1 VTPVLKELN
10 LTIEKGKRLALVG
23 STGSGKTT
31 IINLLCRFYDPTH
44 GRILLDDQDL
54 RDLDPKAL
62 RRRIGIV
69 LQEVFLFD
77 GSVRANLTLGRT
89 DISDEDLWA
98 AIDAGQARSIVERLG
113 GLTGRIR
120 ERGGGLS
127 TGEKQLLAFARTL
140 AHDPAILVLDEATA
154 HIDTDTEVLLQQ
166 ALRELLRGRT
176 AIVIAHRLSTI
187 QDCDQILVL
196 HKGEVRESGH
206 HDELLLAN
214 GIYARLH
221 RLQFSDT

>member
-1 VTPVLKELN
+1 M
-10 LTIEKGKRLALVG
+10 ALWD
-23 STGSGKTT
+23 
-31 IINLLCRFYDPTH
+31 CP
-44 GRILLDDQDL
+44 
-54 RDLDPKAL
+54 A
-62 RRRIGIV
+62 
-69 LQEVFLFD
+69 EVFLFD

-196 HKGEVRESGH
+196 HKGEVRDSGH
-206 HDELLLAN
+206 HEELLLAN